1 MAALSA
7 VRYAE
12 ASSPFVSSSRMWLPV
27 VPDDLSQYC
36 QRRDGTAALQQR
48 LAVFYAEDI
57 VRLPEHRVILADE
70 RPRGA
75 LPRRGKGQALGKLL
89 SQRVGKIRP
98 QQCLCRALQFRRV
111 TAFAALRRCN
121 GPRQRQ
127 LKD

>member
-1 MAALSA
+1 M
-7 VRYAE
+7 
-12 ASSPFVSSSRMWLPV
+12 
-27 VPDDLSQYC
+27 
-36 QRRDGTAALQQR
+36 QQR

-57 VRLPEHRVILADE
+57 VRLPEHRGILADE

-75 LPRRGKGQALGKLL
+75 LPRRGNGQALGKLL

-111 TAFAALRRCN
+111 TAFAAKDQRVDHARRRQNAHAAAGKALRRRN